1 MDDMIKYHTAG
12 IADYTHGL
20 MTYSQELD
28 NIVQQA
34 MNTLNGLAEFFTTEQ
49 ASVSHA
55 QAQQMIMD
63 GINEGKEVIMR
74 HGTAV
79 DTAST
84 EFSGFDHSAAS
95 SFGSI

>member
-1 MDDMIKYHTAG
+1 MNDMIKYHTAG

-28 NIVQQA
+28 DVVAQA
-34 MNTLNGLAEFFTTEQ
+34 LNTLNGLSEFFATEQ

-63 GINEGKEVIMR
+63 GINEGKEVIAR
-74 HGTAV
+74 HGSAV

-84 EFSGFDHSAAS
+84 EFTGFDHSAAGT
-95 SFGSI
+95 FQSI